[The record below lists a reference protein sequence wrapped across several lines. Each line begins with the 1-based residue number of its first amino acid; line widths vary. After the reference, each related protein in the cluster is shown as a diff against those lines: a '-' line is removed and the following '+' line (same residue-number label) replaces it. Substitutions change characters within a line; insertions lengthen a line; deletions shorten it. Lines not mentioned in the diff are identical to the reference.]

1 MGADVFNLEF
11 GIHGIFTLM
20 AFLFINFQTI
30 ASTAL
35 IRGPLKT
42 LSSILGIV
50 GLVALRLMVAGDM
63 GSIAA
68 AFGPI
73 GHGGTEL
80 LVQLNKHCCLPH
92 SGQTNFS

>member
-1 MGADVFNLEF
+1 
-11 GIHGIFTLM
+11 M

-35 IRGPLKT
+35 IRGPMKT

-50 GLVALRLMVAGDM
+50 GLVALGLMVAGDM

-73 GHGGTEL
+73 GHGGTERL
-80 LVQLNKHCCLPH
+80 IIYPGLQWLMAFGGYLMASQALASK
-92 SGQTNFS
+92 G